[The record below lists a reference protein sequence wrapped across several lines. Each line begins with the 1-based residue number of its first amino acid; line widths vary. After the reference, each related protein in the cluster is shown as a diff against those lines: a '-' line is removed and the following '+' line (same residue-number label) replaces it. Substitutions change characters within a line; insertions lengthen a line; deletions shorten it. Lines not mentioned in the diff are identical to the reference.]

1 QQDTISYAIQEC
13 LKFYNLNLSDD
24 NEKVKINQELWLK
37 LNQEQQDLFKP
48 LRTSKYVLT
57 DETNLKINKSQDAIL
72 KQLTIKTYEQW
83 LTQYVPYLI
92 QYLPNNNYYHL
103 FHSCLFAVRFN
114 SSIGSFLLP
123 YIILHLIGENLGQDV
138 LDKEIKALI
147 YYTNQYD
154 SNETNPSSDVLHQ
167 IAQIIFT
174 LIDFLLLFSSL
185 NTIDPNEQAKQLNQR
200 KRQQQ
205 QQQPLN
211 QDPVNI
217 QEGTW
222 NNLGITRIRDYIR
235 LLHTDLSLARIAFKY
250 DHYTRAYRHFEM
262 YSSTDQQINVSIY
275 SEFLLKLFHRL
286 NDQDSAYGIIGI
298 RDMTPKQLN

>member
-1 QQDTISYAIQEC
+1 M
-13 LKFYNLNLSDD
+13 
-24 NEKVKINQELWLK
+24 KINQQLWTK

-57 DETNLKINKSQDAIL
+57 DETNLKNNKSQEAIL

-92 QYLPNNNYYHL
+92 QHLPNNNYYHL

-123 YIILHLIGENLGQDV
+123 YIILHLFGENLGQDG

-147 YYTNQYD
+147 SYTNKYD
-154 SNETNPSSDVLHQ
+154 SNEINPPSDVLHQ

-185 NTIDPNEQAKQLNQR
+185 NTIDPNEQAKQR
-200 KRQQQ
+200 KRPLQQQ
-205 QQQPLN
+205 QTNSDPLN
-211 QDPVNI
+211 IQD
-217 QEGTW
+217 GTW

-235 LLHTDLSLARIAFKY
+235 LLHTDLPLARIAFKY

-262 YSSTDQQINVSIY
+262 YSSTDQQINVSLY
-275 SEFLLKLFHRL
+275 SEFLIKTLSSFK
-286 NDQDSAYGIIGI
+286 
-298 RDMTPKQLN
+298 